1 LVFLLGEFAMAE
13 MKKLSAGKALE
24 KIRSSEAKDNR
35 SGTEKLD
42 DKIKTLEEEVQR
54 LRVQTRRLRRGRGA
68 GSTGQH

>member
-1 LVFLLGEFAMAE
+1 MAE
-13 MKKLSAGKALE
+13 INKLSAGKALE

-35 SGTEKLD
+35 SRTEKLD

-68 GSTGQH
+68 VSTGQH